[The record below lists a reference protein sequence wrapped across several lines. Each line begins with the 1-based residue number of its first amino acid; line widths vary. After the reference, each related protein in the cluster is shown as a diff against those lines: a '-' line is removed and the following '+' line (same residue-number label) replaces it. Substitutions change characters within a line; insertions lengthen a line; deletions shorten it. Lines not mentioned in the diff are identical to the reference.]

1 MPPSRTD
8 SRRAIHFV
16 MLAVLVWG
24 VILSIGVYYRW
35 KRWQGCAL
43 VLACTLVFIGGW
55 KLLLVFRRP
64 PDGHD

>member
-1 MPPSRTD
+1 
-8 SRRAIHFV
+8 

-64 PDGHD
+64 PGGHD